1 MAVLQ
6 SPLVSMRMK
15 TKRGLPEFTV
25 SLRLQLG
32 TASAMCPIL
41 TSVLHFRGFAL
52 LLIAQLLELMLNSL
66 KGVYVL
72 QKDDFIYNR

>member
-6 SPLVSMRMK
+6 SQLVSMRMK

-25 SLRLQLG
+25 SLRLPLG

-41 TSVLHFRGFAL
+41 TSVLYFRGFAL
-52 LLIAQLLELMLNSL
+52 SYL
-66 KGVYVL
+66 
-72 QKDDFIYNR
+72 